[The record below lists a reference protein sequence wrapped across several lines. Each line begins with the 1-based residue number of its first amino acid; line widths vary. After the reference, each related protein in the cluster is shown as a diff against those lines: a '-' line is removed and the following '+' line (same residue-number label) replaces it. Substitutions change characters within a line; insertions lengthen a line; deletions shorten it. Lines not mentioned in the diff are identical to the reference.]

1 MEEAHPPRWHPL
13 YPLLDYDYDK
23 DHRGAHMEY
32 GPMDAQLP
40 LLKPRTHTRQLRW
53 DERYAS
59 YIRRAGFLELV
70 RVVREGLPPLN
81 PALLTAAVD
90 R

>member
-1 MEEAHPPRWHPL
+1 
-13 YPLLDYDYDK
+13 
-23 DHRGAHMEY
+23 MEY
-32 GPMDAQLP
+32 GSMDEQMP

-53 DERYAS
+53 DERYAP
-59 YIRRAGFLELV
+59 YKQRAGFLELV

-81 PALLTAAVD
+81 PALLSVAVD

>member
-1 MEEAHPPRWHPL
+1 MWHPQ

-23 DHRGAHMEY
+23 DHRAAHMEY
-32 GPMDAQLP
+32 GSMDEQLP
-40 LLKPRTHTRQLRW
+40 FLKPRAHTRQLRC
-53 DERYAS
+53 DEHYVP

-70 RVVREGLPPLN
+70 RVVWEGLSLLN
-81 PALLTAAVD
+81 PVLLSAAVD